1 MKKKILVFLICCAMF
16 GCVATGC
23 DYKDVENV
31 EEAEKSDSVDSSSMF
46 VCIEETGSWAV
57 VYHKETK
64 VMYAV
69 SEGSYNH
76 GTFTMLV
83 NADGTP
89 MVWEK

>member
-1 MKKKILVFLICCAMF
+1 MF
-16 GCVATGC
+16 GCIATGC
-23 DYKDVENV
+23 DYKNV
-31 EEAEKSDSVDSSSMF
+31 KSIEQSESAEKSDSVDSSSMF
-46 VCIEETGSWAV
+46 VCIEETASFSV

-69 SEGSYNH
+69 SGGSYNY